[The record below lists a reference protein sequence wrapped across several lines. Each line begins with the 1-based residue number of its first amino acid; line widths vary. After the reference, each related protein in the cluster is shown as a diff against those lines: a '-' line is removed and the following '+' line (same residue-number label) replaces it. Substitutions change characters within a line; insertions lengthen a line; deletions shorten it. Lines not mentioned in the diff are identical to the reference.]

1 MRLSTLQIGLI
12 VAGLALVVG
21 VIVYNAWQ
29 LRRARQRLEAPV
41 RANGGTRAEGRVEP
55 TLANG
60 PAATARPAPSA
71 PASAKPFAIPMDETE
86 TLAGD
91 AVDGPAAAGENLAAP
106 ITRSAMA
113 DPPAAQG
120 THPQPDPEI
129 ECVVTLQPVKPAAA
143 GTLAAGLHARLG
155 KPLRWFGR
163 RDAQATWQRVTGDTP
178 GEFGEFAACLLL
190 ADRNGA
196 ATRAQIEAFHQVVAE
211 LAPRLPAA
219 WSAAT
224 AEDEAVRAEELDRL
238 CAELDMQIGLTIQ
251 KADGSPIPGTKL
263 RGVAEAA
270 GFRLAPTGR
279 FECVQEETG
288 AVLYT
293 LQGAKGE
300 PFTADAMRASS
311 FPGVVLVLD
320 VPRVADPPRAFDQ
333 LRLAA
338 KRMAHTLGGELVD
351 DNQRPLTDAA
361 LAAIRT
367 QVAQASELLARAQI
381 DPGSPRAH
389 KLFAA

>member
-12 VAGLALVVG
+12 VAGLLLVVG
-21 VIVYNAWQ
+21 VLAYNAWQ
-29 LRRARQRLEAPV
+29 LRRARGRLVAPM
-41 RANGGTRAEGRVEP
+41 RPSPGPRGDGRVEP
-55 TLANG
+55 TLADGRG
-60 PAATARPAPSA
+60 PATGPNSPVQAGGER
-71 PASAKPFAIPMDETE
+71 FEIPMEATE
-86 TLAGD
+86 SIDGSPADDDPLA
-91 AVDGPAAAGENLAAP
+91 VP
-106 ITRSAMA
+106 ITRSSMS

-129 ECVVTLQPVKPAAA
+129 ESVVTLQPARPVAVGA
-143 GTLAAGLHARLG
+143 LAAGLHARLG

-163 RDAQATWQRVTGDTP
+163 RDAAAAWQRVTGDTP

-190 ADRNGA
+190 ADRNGG
-196 ATRAQIEAFHQVVAE
+196 ATRAQIEAFHQVIAE
-211 LAPRLPAA
+211 LAPQLPAA

-238 CAELDMQIGLTIQ
+238 CAELDMQVGLTIQ
-251 KADGSPIPGTKL
+251 KGDGSAIPGTKL

-293 LQGAKGE
+293 LQDAKGE
-300 PFTADAMRASS
+300 PFTADAMRVSS

-320 VPRVADPPRAFDQ
+320 VPRVGDPPRAFDQ
-333 LRLAA
+333 LKLAA
-338 KRMAHTLGGELVD
+338 KRMAQTLGGELVD

-367 QVAQASELLARAQI
+367 QVTQASELLARAQI